1 MVIWLSKPRQADPS
15 AEESYPRFGAQGDIL
30 PRETFGTLV
39 DIETAYRQAGADAR
53 AELDA
58 AREEARRIV
67 AAGRADAD
75 ALRDAA
81 RAEFASAAQRG
92 FEEGTARGAADWL
105 VNVAQAGS
113 DARAAQERMR
123 ARMAE
128 IVAVAVEQIVR
139 SEGASALFERALS
152 AVDRIV
158 EGSTCLHIAVHP
170 DDLDDARAAFDGL
183 ASRWRELGRPLPVTV
198 AADRRLARGS
208 CLCESD
214 VGLID
219 ASVST
224 QLRTMRAAIARALKA
239 SVQDAGGPTG
249 DDPVAAYDDRNDDDG
264 NGNGNGDGDGDRNGD
279 RDGNG
284 DGDGA
289 MPDPVGMP
297 ATGGADDPAP
307 AASAGAQA
315 EEAGTWR

>member
-15 AEESYPRFGAQGDIL
+15 ADDPRPRFGAHGDIL
-30 PRETFGTLV
+30 PREVFGTLV
-39 DIETAYRQAGADAR
+39 DIETAYRQAGQDAR

-75 ALRDAA
+75 ALLDAA

-92 FEEGTARGAADWL
+92 FEEGSARGAADWL

-123 ARMAE
+123 GRMAE

-139 SEGASALFERALS
+139 SEGTSALFERALS

-158 EGSTCLHIAVHP
+158 EGSTCLRVAVHP

-183 ASRWRELGRPLPVTV
+183 ASRWRDLGRPLPVTV
-198 AADRRLARGS
+198 SADRRLARGS

-224 QLRTMRAAIARALKA
+224 QLRTMRAAIARALKE
-239 SVQDAGGPTG
+239 SVQEA
-249 DDPVAAYDDRNDDDG
+249 
-264 NGNGNGDGDGDRNGD
+264 
-279 RDGNG
+279 
-284 DGDGA
+284 
-289 MPDPVGMP
+289 
-297 ATGGADDPAP
+297 GGADDDRMAVNDDDVPADRID
-307 AASAGAQA
+307 AAATDASGDAQA
-315 EEAGTWR
+315 EEADTWL

>member
-1 MVIWLSKPRQADPS
+1 MVIWLSKPRQADSS
-15 AEESYPRFGAQGDIL
+15 ADDPRPRFGAHGDIL
-30 PRETFGTLV
+30 PREVFGTLV
-39 DIETAYRQAGADAR
+39 DIETAYRQAGQDAR

-75 ALRDAA
+75 ALLDAA

-92 FEEGTARGAADWL
+92 FEEGSARGAADWL

-113 DARAAQERMR
+113 DARAAQDRMR
-123 ARMAE
+123 GRMAE

-139 SEGASALFERALS
+139 SEGTSALFERALS

-158 EGSTCLHIAVHP
+158 EGSTCLRVAVHP

-183 ASRWRELGRPLPVTV
+183 ASRWRDLGRPLPVTV
-198 AADRRLARGS
+198 SADRRLARGS

-224 QLRTMRAAIARALKA
+224 QLRTMRAAIARALKE
-239 SVQDAGGPTG
+239 SVQESGSA
-249 DDPVAAYDDRNDDDG
+249 DDEQMVVNDDDAPS
-264 NGNGNGDGDGDRNGD
+264 DRID
-279 RDGNG
+279 
-284 DGDGA
+284 A
-289 MPDPVGMP
+289 A
-297 ATGGADDPAP
+297 AT
-307 AASAGAQA
+307 AASGDAQA
-315 EEAGTWR
+315 EEADTWL

>member
-1 MVIWLSKPRQADPS
+1 MVIWLSKPRQADPA
-15 AEESYPRFGAQGDIL
+15 AEDSYPRFGAHGDIL

-39 DIETAYRQAGADAR
+39 DIETAYRRAGEDAR

-105 VNVAQAGS
+105 VNVAEAGS

-239 SVQDAGGPTG
+239 SVQDAGRSG
-249 DDPVAAYDDRNDDDG
+249 DDPVAAHDDTDDG
-264 NGNGNGDGDGDRNGD
+264 NGNGNGGGGST
-279 RDGNG
+279 
-284 DGDGA
+284 
-289 MPDPVGMP
+289 
-297 ATGGADDPAP
+297 ATNRYSASNEDERLQSRILVISVSGSTD
-307 AASAGAQA
+307 AAHQY
-315 EEAGTWR
+315 

>member
-1 MVIWLSKPRQADPS
+1 MVIWLSKPRQADSS
-15 AEESYPRFGAQGDIL
+15 ADDPRPRFGAQGDIL
-30 PRETFGTLV
+30 PREVFGTLV
-39 DIETAYRQAGADAR
+39 DIETAYRQAGQDAR

-75 ALRDAA
+75 ALLDAA
-81 RAEFASAAQRG
+81 RAEFASASQRG
-92 FEEGTARGAADWL
+92 FEEGSARGAADWL

-113 DARAAQERMR
+113 DARAAQDRMR
-123 ARMAE
+123 GRMAE

-139 SEGASALFERALS
+139 SEGTSALFERALS

-158 EGSTCLHIAVHP
+158 EGSTCLRVAVHP

-183 ASRWRELGRPLPVTV
+183 ASRWRDLGRPLPVTV
-198 AADRRLARGS
+198 SADRRLARGS

-224 QLRTMRAAIARALKA
+224 QLRTMRAAIARALKE
-239 SVQDAGGPTG
+239 SVQESGSAD
-249 DDPVAAYDDRNDDDG
+249 DDRMAVNDDDVPADRIDAAATAES
-264 NGNGNGDGDGDRNGD
+264 GD
-279 RDGNG
+279 
-284 DGDGA
+284 
-289 MPDPVGMP
+289 
-297 ATGGADDPAP
+297 
-307 AASAGAQA
+307 AQA
-315 EEAGTWR
+315 EEADTWL

>member
-1 MVIWLSKPRQADPS
+1 MVIWLSKPRQADSS
-15 AEESYPRFGAQGDIL
+15 ADDPRPRFGAHGDIL
-30 PRETFGTLV
+30 PREVFGTLV
-39 DIETAYRQAGADAR
+39 DIETAYRQAGQDAR

-75 ALRDAA
+75 ALLDAA
-81 RAEFASAAQRG
+81 RAEFASAEQRG
-92 FEEGTARGAADWL
+92 FEEGSARGAADWL

-113 DARAAQERMR
+113 DARAAQDRMR
-123 ARMAE
+123 VRMAE

-139 SEGASALFERALS
+139 SEGTSALFERALS

-158 EGSTCLHIAVHP
+158 EGSTCLRVAVHP

-183 ASRWRELGRPLPVTV
+183 ASRWRDLGRPLPVTV
-198 AADRRLARGS
+198 SADRRLARGS

-224 QLRTMRAAIARALKA
+224 QLRTMRAAIARALKE
-239 SVQDAGGPTG
+239 SVQEA
-249 DDPVAAYDDRNDDDG
+249 
-264 NGNGNGDGDGDRNGD
+264 
-279 RDGNG
+279 
-284 DGDGA
+284 
-289 MPDPVGMP
+289 
-297 ATGGADDPAP
+297 GGADDDRMAVNDDDDDDVPADP
-307 AASAGAQA
+307 IDAAATTASDDAQA
-315 EEAGTWR
+315 EEADTWL